1 MSSISMELNQ
11 KITTAREILEAIS
24 DQRSQELLNI
34 IAVGESD
41 LVAGGSCMT
50 RKQYYLRLARFA
62 KLDLIKRVEGRYI
75 LTTFGKVI
83 YEAQLRIAVAVSNR
97 WKLKAFDALYSDDT
111 IPVSERSE
119 VMSQIIN
126 DSRSNEIVLKS
137 FTYKNN
143 KPSLIEV

>member
-1 MSSISMELNQ
+1 MSTILMELNQ

-34 IAVGESD
+34 IAGEND
-41 LVAGGSCMT
+41 LVAGSSCMT

-83 YEAQLRIAVAVSNR
+83 YEVQLRIAVAVSNR

-137 FTYKNN
+137 LHPNRFSN
-143 KPSLIEV
+143 

>member
-34 IAVGESD
+34 IAGEND

-83 YEAQLRIAVAVSNR
+83 YEVQLRIAVAVSNR

-137 FTYKNN
+137 FTSKNN
-143 KPSLIEV
+143 KASLIEV